1 MSAEYLKIPINPT
14 ADSGTMEFVIP
25 QRAITILVSG
35 TNSSLG
41 NAATAT
47 NAASGTGYP
56 TPPGGGVATVPGG
69 SQPGSGS
76 GMFVTFTQSGGQ
88 VDLNSVVVVAAG
100 AGYAV
105 GDTGTITT
113 GDGAATY
120 LIATINNSA
129 FPAQVNDSSAS
140 FTTTVAVNDII
151 YNGTTA
157 VGVVQQVN
165 SNTLLT
171 CTTALFP
178 AGGESYNIRKNNLL
192 NSNGATFTTR
202 GVKVGDIVAN
212 VAAGSG
218 TTVAALIDENS
229 LTLASDI
236 FGIAGGFDD
245 DFTISPPATE
255 VFDFGQNFLT
265 SVSVGDV
272 VENTVSGVTET
283 VTAVE
288 NDNRLQTTGS
298 IFVAGNAFTIKQN
311 PQTSDS
317 SKLVKISDIVFVD
330 AADQYNTDL
339 YLNIMGQTNNKIT
352 INHSDQGSGA
362 RLVASAIESTLVRG
376 AVGVDLPEPP
386 GPKVALLQMPIFE
399 GAQIVVDTVVLS

>member
-1 MSAEYLKIPINPT
+1 MSAEYLKIPINPS
-14 ADSGTMEFVIP
+14 ADSGTMELVIT
-25 QRAITILVSG
+25 QRASTTLASG

-47 NAASGTGYP
+47 NVAGGTGYP

-69 SQPGSGS
+69 VQPGSGS
-76 GMFVTFTQSGGQ
+76 GMFVTFTQTGGQ
-88 VDLNSVVVVAAG
+88 VDLNSVTVVTVG
-100 AGYAV
+100 SGYAV

-113 GDGAATY
+113 GDGAAAY
-120 LIATINNSA
+120 VIATVNNST
-129 FPAQVNDSSAS
+129 FPAQVNDSTATFLS
-140 FTTTVAVNDII
+140 TVAVNDVI
-151 YNGTTA
+151 YSGNTA

-165 SNTLLT
+165 SDTLLT
-171 CTTALFP
+171 CTTSIFP
-178 AGGESYNIRKNNLL
+178 AGGETYNVRKL
-192 NSNGATFTTR
+192 NQLKSSGATFTTR
-202 GVKVGDIVAN
+202 GVKVGDIVSN
-212 VAAGSG
+212 VPAGSG
-218 TTVAALIDENS
+218 TTVAALIDETT
-229 LTLASDI
+229 LTLTTDI
-236 FGIAGGFDD
+236 FAAAGAFDD

-255 VFDFGQNFLT
+255 VYDFGQNFLT
-265 SVSVGDV
+265 TVSVGDV
-272 VENTVSGVTET
+272 VENTVSNVTET
-283 VTAVE
+283 VTAVV

-311 PQTSDS
+311 PQTSDN

-339 YLNIMGQTNNKIT
+339 YLNISGQTNNKIT

-399 GAQIVVDTVVLS
+399 GAQIVVDSVVLS